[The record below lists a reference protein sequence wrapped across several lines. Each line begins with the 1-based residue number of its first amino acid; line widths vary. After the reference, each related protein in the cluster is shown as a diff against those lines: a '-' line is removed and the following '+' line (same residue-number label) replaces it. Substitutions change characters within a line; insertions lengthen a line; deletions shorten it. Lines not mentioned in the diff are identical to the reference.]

1 MCYWCISYIQKKILQ
16 PRTGK
21 WTAFRERARIWL
33 VSEKLFPPIIKSL
46 AYIEICLALYWMSLS
61 WISSSVCF
69 LWLPLCYKMYQGFF
83 FFLHIAIVYSHCH
96 MTHAIWT
103 HHDLLCIVPV
113 WANLN
118 SAAVSFRVHIC
129 TQMYIH
135 ISGGYRS
142 TNEILESEGM
152 PVFICGRPCPTAF
165 QNGCCSL
172 FFAINWEDQLFL
184 ILDNS
189 WYHRSHFLP
198 F

>member
-1 MCYWCISYIQKKILQ
+1 MTSVRK
-16 PRTGK
+16 
-21 WTAFRERARIWL
+21 A
-33 VSEKLFPPIIKSL
+33 FPPNHQVPG
-46 AYIEICLALYWMSLS
+46 LYRDLPCTLLNELILNKFFSVLS
-61 WISSSVCF
+61 MVTIMLQDVS
-69 LWLPLCYKMYQGFF
+69 GFF